1 MENNQLIKTEE
12 NQENSVLVNPNNRV
26 YCSFKPKSTE
36 ERKKLFNSLES
47 CDIILNDIVGQKI
60 TVKDVYIQEYPRTD
74 KETGEKMSNGHRTI
88 IFDDKGK
95 TYVTASNY
103 FFVTMAKLFN
113 SVGTPDTWNEPMEIE
128 ITKRETKS
136 GGKAL
141 GFKLV

>member
-1 MENNQLIKTEE
+1 MENNQIIKTEE
-12 NQENSVLVNPNNRV
+12 NQENSLLVNPNNRV

-60 TVKDVYIQEYPRTD
+60 TVKDVYIQEYSRTD

-95 TYVTASNY
+95 TYVTISNY

-113 SVGTPDTWNEPMEIE
+113 SVGTPDTWNEPMVIE

>member
-95 TYVTASNY
+95 TYVTISNY